1 MLDRTKAKLRK
12 LENKD
17 LCTILEWRNHDD
29 IRKWMVN
36 TLIISYDDHLQ
47 WFIRNQN
54 RTDRHFFVFEYIE
67 QLEGYISFQKIEN
80 SKAYEWGFLYKT

>member
-1 MLDRTKAKLRK
+1 MLDHTKAKLRK

-17 LCTILEWRNHDD
+17 LSTILEWRNHDD

-36 TLIISYDDHLQ
+36 TSIISYDDHLQ

-54 RTDRHFFVFEYIE
+54 R
-67 QLEGYISFQKIEN
+67 
-80 SKAYEWGFLYKT
+80 